1 MLRRWLLLLT
11 LAVTTAWAQQPT
23 ATNQSGSAP
32 APAQQAFNL
41 KLFNG
46 PSPQFARSQA
56 FRFLPP
62 SPLAQDHSYWYWE
75 VDDTRRVPFPAYNY
89 IPGQMAISDDISP
102 VSLHWTLSGRRPLVP
117 AFEIAGYQV
126 KPGEGVSIY
135 QKNDGRFN
143 LDPSASSNLW
153 LKTKHMIKESLKY

>member
-1 MLRRWLLLLT
+1 MRSCLLLLT
-11 LAVTTAWAQQPT
+11 LAVTTTWAQQPGAPNLFE
-23 ATNQSGSAP
+23 ATP
-32 APAQQAFNL
+32 AATKRTFDL
-41 KLFNG
+41 KLFDG
-46 PSPQFARSQA
+46 PTPQFVQSQA
-56 FRFLPP
+56 FRFPTF
-62 SPLAQDHSYWYWE
+62 SQLAPEQHSYWYWE
-75 VDDTRRVPFPAYNY
+75 VDDTRRLPFPAYQY
-89 IPGQMAISDDISP
+89 IPGQMAINDDISP
-102 VSLHWTLSGRRPLVP
+102 VSLHWTLTGKRPLVP